1 MSKRAAPWTMHPC
14 APKPS
19 DPTRTPLALTSVHV
33 GGIMI
38 KIYPSRFT
46 HRWLYLAAAGLG
58 LTVVGH
64 LWLAPGDDALGN
76 MAVQHV
82 TANSQPAGAGAQDAA
97 SGKALGSTAA
107 AQHVGGGS
115 EDASTALETGM
126 EDWQKPENVA
136 LRAELQRWYDHREE
150 TSMEQRRADAS
161 ALMAQVEAR
170 QAAGKLSQTSAAL
183 AKLMLLQGA
192 PSDDPQHA
200 ARLQEVM
207 THLAGQLSFG
217 E

>member
-1 MSKRAAPWTMHPC
+1 
-14 APKPS
+14 
-19 DPTRTPLALTSVHV
+19 
-33 GGIMI
+33 MI
-38 KIYPSRFT
+38 KIHPTQFT
-46 HRWLYLAAAGLG
+46 RRWLYLATAGLG
-58 LTVVGH
+58 LAVVGH
-64 LWLAPGDDALGN
+64 LWLAPGDEAVGN
-76 MAVQHV
+76 HMTAQDV
-82 TANSQPAGAGAQDAA
+82 TANPILARAGDQDVT
-97 SGKALGSTAA
+97 SVRVPGSTAA
-107 AQHVGGGS
+107 ALHLGDGS
-115 EDASTALETGM
+115 EDTSTALETGM

-170 QAAGKLSQTSAAL
+170 QAAGKVSQTSAAL

>member
-1 MSKRAAPWTMHPC
+1 
-14 APKPS
+14 
-19 DPTRTPLALTSVHV
+19 
-33 GGIMI
+33 MI
-38 KIYPSRFT
+38 KIHPTRLSQ
-46 HRWLYLAAAGLG
+46 RWVYLAVAGLG
-58 LTVVGH
+58 L
-64 LWLAPGDDALGN
+64 AALGQFWL
-76 MAVQHV
+76 V
-82 TANSQPAGAGAQDAA
+82 PGEDA
-97 SGKALGSTAA
+97 SGKVAAKHVAASPLPASPGPQGAALVTSPDSTTVPLHAENS
-107 AQHVGGGS
+107 S
-115 EDASTALETGM
+115 EDDSAALETGM

-170 QAAGKLSQTSAAL
+170 QAAGKISQTSAAL

>member
-1 MSKRAAPWTMHPC
+1 MAAPHVAASPLTASSGAHH
-14 APKPS
+14 AALVTS
-19 DPTRTPLALTSVHV
+19 HDSTATPLHAE
-33 GGIMI
+33 
-38 KIYPSRFT
+38 
-46 HRWLYLAAAGLG
+46 
-58 LTVVGH
+58 
-64 LWLAPGDDALGN
+64 DDRE
-76 MAVQHV
+76 
-82 TANSQPAGAGAQDAA
+82 
-97 SGKALGSTAA
+97 
-107 AQHVGGGS
+107 
-115 EDASTALETGM
+115 EDDSAALETGM

-170 QAAGKLSQTSAAL
+170 QAAGKISQTSAAL

>member
-1 MSKRAAPWTMHPC
+1 MIKHHP
-14 APKPS
+14 P
-19 DPTRTPLALTSVHV
+19 RLTS
-33 GGIMI
+33 
-38 KIYPSRFT
+38 
-46 HRWLYLAAAGLG
+46 RWLYLAVAGLG
-58 LTVVGH
+58 LAATGP
-64 LWLAPGDDALGN
+64 LWLPDGEDTAGNVAAHHGLASPFPSSSGSAQSAALEASPDTTTPTQHAADNSDD
-76 MAVQHV
+76 
-82 TANSQPAGAGAQDAA
+82 D
-97 SGKALGSTAA
+97 
-107 AQHVGGGS
+107 
-115 EDASTALETGM
+115 STALETGM

-150 TSMEQRRADAS
+150 TSLEQRRADAS

-170 QAAGKLSQTSAAL
+170 QAAGKISQTSAAL
-183 AKLMLLQGA
+183 AKLMLLRGA

>member
-1 MSKRAAPWTMHPC
+1 
-14 APKPS
+14 
-19 DPTRTPLALTSVHV
+19 
-33 GGIMI
+33 MI
-38 KIYPSRFT
+38 KIHSSRPS
-46 HRWLYLAAAGLG
+46 HRWLYLAAAGLSIAVIG
-58 LTVVGH
+58 YLFSLDQDAEAMATVE
-64 LWLAPGDDALGN
+64 A
-76 MAVQHV
+76 QHV
-82 TANSQPAGAGAQDAA
+82 ASHSPLGSAGAMDAA
-97 SGKALGSTAA
+97 SVAPPGMGTPALQGE
-107 AQHVGGGS
+107 GDGE
-115 EDASTALETGM
+115 EDRSAALETGM

-150 TSMEQRRADAS
+150 ASMEQRRADAS

-170 QAAGKLSQTSAAL
+170 QAAGKISETSAAL

-207 THLAGQLSFG
+207 ALLAGRLSFG

>member
-1 MSKRAAPWTMHPC
+1 
-14 APKPS
+14 
-19 DPTRTPLALTSVHV
+19 
-33 GGIMI
+33 MI
-38 KIYPSRFT
+38 KIHSIRAS
-46 HRWLYLAAAGLG
+46 HRWLYLAAAGLCLAVMG
-58 LTVVGH
+58 HFSLGQGDNTVGTVETQTVVSSSRFD
-64 LWLAPGDDALGN
+64 PR
-76 MAVQHV
+76 
-82 TANSQPAGAGAQDAA
+82 GAMDAA
-97 SGKALGSTAA
+97 SVATADSV
-107 AQHVGGGS
+107 AQDHPG
-115 EDASTALETGM
+115 EDGREDDSTALETGM

-136 LRAELQRWYDHREE
+136 LRAELQRWHDHREE

-170 QAAGKLSQTSAAL
+170 QAAGKISQTSAAL

-207 THLAGQLSFG
+207 THLAGQLAFG

>member
-1 MSKRAAPWTMHPC
+1 MSKIHSNWL
-14 APKPS
+14 S
-19 DPTRTPLALTSVHV
+19 
-33 GGIMI
+33 
-38 KIYPSRFT
+38 
-46 HRWLYLAAAGLG
+46 HRWLYLTAAGLC
-58 LTVVGH
+58 LAIVGH
-64 LWLAPGDDALGN
+64 FSLDQGAEAVSKMVAQNVSASSLLGTSGVMGAASVVAPGLDA
-76 MAVQHV
+76 
-82 TANSQPAGAGAQDAA
+82 PAPQG
-97 SGKALGSTAA
+97 
-107 AQHVGGGS
+107 
-115 EDASTALETGM
+115 EDEGENGSTALETGM

-150 TSMEQRRADAS
+150 SSMEQRRADAS

-170 QAAGKLSQTSAAL
+170 QAAGKISETSAAL

-207 THLAGQLSFG
+207 ALLAGRLSFG

>member
-1 MSKRAAPWTMHPC
+1 
-14 APKPS
+14 
-19 DPTRTPLALTSVHV
+19 
-33 GGIMI
+33 MI
-38 KIYPSRFT
+38 KIHPTRLSL
-46 HRWLYLAAAGLG
+46 RWLYLAAASLG
-58 LTVVGH
+58 LAAMGQY
-64 LWLAPGDDALGN
+64 WLVPGEDTAGKLAAQDVATNPLAAP
-76 MAVQHV
+76 
-82 TANSQPAGAGAQDAA
+82 SGAQDAA
-97 SGKALGSTAA
+97 LVISADLTAA
-107 AQHVGGGS
+107 PLHT
-115 EDASTALETGM
+115 EDSGEDDSTALETGM

-150 TSMEQRRADAS
+150 TSVEQRRADAS

-170 QAAGKLSQTSAAL
+170 QAAGKISQTSAAL